1 VKPAPTAGS
10 TEVEKGPQARS
21 GRRRKPE
28 IWHCRSL
35 KEGEEEMS
43 ERSKV
48 TLPQLLQMK
57 RSGRKVTM
65 ITAYD
70 YPTGV
75 WAERAAI
82 DIVLVG
88 DSMAM
93 TVLGYP
99 NTLPATMAELIAHSQ
114 AVTRGCETPFVLG
127 DMPYMSYQPSIE
139 MAVQNAG
146 RFMSEGAC
154 DGIKLEGGMAD
165 TVEAIVKAGIPVMG
179 HLGLTPQ
186 SASALGGFKVQGKDA
201 LMAKRIIDDARA
213 LEEAGAFSIL
223 LECVPSRVS
232 KLVTERAEIPIISIG
247 AGPDCDGQV
256 LIFHDMFGLYPA
268 FTPKFAKQYADL
280 GTEIVEGLKRYGEEV
295 RGGLFPEPKHC
306 FTISN
311 EQYEELLALLE

>member
-1 VKPAPTAGS
+1 
-10 TEVEKGPQARS
+10 
-21 GRRRKPE
+21 
-28 IWHCRSL
+28 
-35 KEGEEEMS
+35 MS

-48 TLPQLLQMK
+48 TLPQLLEMK
-57 RSGRKVTM
+57 ESGQRITM

-93 TVLGYP
+93 TVLGYST
-99 NTLPATMAELIAHSQ
+99 TLPATMAELIAHSQ
-114 AVTRGCETPFVLG
+114 AVTRGCKSGFVLG

-139 MAVQNAG
+139 IAVQNAG
-146 RFMSEGAC
+146 RFMSEAGC
-154 DGIKLEGGMAD
+154 DGIKLEGGITMAD
-165 TVEAIVKAGIPVMG
+165 RVVAIVNAGIPVMG

-186 SASALGGFKVQGKDA
+186 SMSMLGGFKVQGKDA
-201 LMAKRIIDDARA
+201 LMAKRIIDDAKV

-223 LECVPSRVS
+223 LECVPSKVT

-247 AGPDCDGQV
+247 AGPDCDGQL

-268 FTPKFAKQYADL
+268 FTPKFAKQYADV
-280 GTEIVEGLKRYGEEV
+280 GETIVQGLKRYAEEV
-295 RGGLFPEPKHC
+295 REGLFPEPKHG
-306 FTISN
+306 FTISDQ
-311 EQYEELLALLE
+311 QYEELLKMLG

>member
-1 VKPAPTAGS
+1 
-10 TEVEKGPQARS
+10 
-21 GRRRKPE
+21 
-28 IWHCRSL
+28 
-35 KEGEEEMS
+35 MS
-43 ERSKV
+43 ERTKV
-48 TLPQLLQMK
+48 TIPQLWAVK
-57 RSGRKVTM
+57 KSGQKITM

-82 DIVLVG
+82 DILLVG

-93 TVLGYP
+93 TVLGYST
-99 NTLPATMAELIAHSQ
+99 TLPATMAELIAHSQ
-114 AVTRGCETPFVLG
+114 AVTRGNKNSFVLG

-154 DGIKLEGGMAD
+154 DGIKLEGGLPMAD
-165 TVEAIVKAGIPVMG
+165 RVEAIVNAGIPVMG

-186 SASALGGFKVQGKDA
+186 SMSMLGGFKAQGKDA
-201 LMAKRIIDDARA
+201 HMAKKIIDDAKA

-223 LECVPSRVS
+223 LEAVPSRVS
-232 KLVTERAEIPIISIG
+232 KLVTERAEIPIIGIG

-268 FTPKFAKQYADL
+268 FTPKFAKRYAEL
-280 GTEIVEGLKRYGEEV
+280 GEMIVEGLERYRDEV
-295 RGGLFPEPKHC
+295 REGVFPEPKHC
-306 FTISN
+306 FTITD
-311 EQYEELLALLE
+311 EQYEQLLAMLE

>member
-1 VKPAPTAGS
+1 M
-10 TEVEKGPQARS
+10 
-21 GRRRKPE
+21 
-28 IWHCRSL
+28 
-35 KEGEEEMS
+35 GE
-43 ERSKV
+43 RTKV
-48 TLPQLLQMK
+48 TVPQLLEMK
-57 RSGRKVTM
+57 RREQKIAM

-82 DIVLVG
+82 DILLVG

-114 AVTRGCETPFVLG
+114 AVTRGNSNSFVLG
-127 DMPYMSYQPSIE
+127 DMPYMSYQPSVQL
-139 MAVQNAG
+139 AVQNAG
-146 RFMSEGAC
+146 RFMSEGRC
-154 DGIKLEGGMAD
+154 DGIKLEGGAPMAD
-165 TVEAIVKAGIPVMG
+165 RVEAIVNAGIPVMG

-186 SASALGGFKVQGKDA
+186 SMSMLGGFKAQGKDA
-201 LMAKRIIDDARA
+201 LMAKSIIDDARV

-223 LECVPSRVS
+223 LEAVPSKVS
-232 KLVTERAEIPIISIG
+232 KLVTQRAEIPIIGIG

-280 GTEIVEGLKRYGEEV
+280 GKQIVEGLQRYADEV
-295 RGGLFPEPKHC
+295 REGVFPEPKHC
-306 FTISN
+306 FTISDQ
-311 EQYEELLALLE
+311 QYKELLAMLG

>member
-1 VKPAPTAGS
+1 
-10 TEVEKGPQARS
+10 
-21 GRRRKPE
+21 
-28 IWHCRSL
+28 
-35 KEGEEEMS
+35 MS
-43 ERSKV
+43 ERTKV
-48 TLPQLLQMK
+48 TISQLWATK
-57 RSGRKVTM
+57 KSGQKITM

-82 DIVLVG
+82 DILLVG

-99 NTLPATMAELIAHSQ
+99 TTLPATMAELVAHSQ
-114 AVTRGCETPFVLG
+114 AVTRGNQNSFVLG

-139 MAVQNAG
+139 LAVQNAG
-146 RFMSEGAC
+146 RFMSEGGC
-154 DGIKLEGGMAD
+154 DGIKLEGGLPMTD
-165 TVEAIVKAGIPVMG
+165 RVEAIVNAGIPVMG

-186 SASALGGFKVQGKDA
+186 SMSMLGGFKAQGKDA
-201 LMAKRIIDDARA
+201 HMAKRIIDDARV

-223 LECVPSRVS
+223 LEAVPSKVS
-232 KLVTERAEIPIISIG
+232 KLVAERAQIPIIGIG

-280 GTEIVEGLKRYGEEV
+280 GTTIVEGLQRYADEV
-295 RGGLFPEPKHC
+295 REGVFPEPKHC
-306 FTISN
+306 FTISD
-311 EQYEELLALLE
+311 EQYAELLSLLS

>member
-1 VKPAPTAGS
+1 
-10 TEVEKGPQARS
+10 
-21 GRRRKPE
+21 
-28 IWHCRSL
+28 
-35 KEGEEEMS
+35 MS
-43 ERSKV
+43 ERTKF
-48 TLPQLLQMK
+48 TLPQLLEMK
-57 RSGRKVTM
+57 QSGQKITM

-93 TVLGYP
+93 TVLGYST
-99 NTLPATMAELIAHSQ
+99 TLPATMAELIAHSQ
-114 AVTRGCETPFVLG
+114 AVTRGCKNSFVLG

-154 DGIKLEGGMAD
+154 DGIKLEGGITMAD
-165 TVEAIVKAGIPVMG
+165 RVEAIVNAGIPVMG

-186 SASALGGFKVQGKDA
+186 SMSMLGGFKVQGKDA
-201 LMAKRIIDDARA
+201 LMARRIIDDAKV

-223 LECVPSRVS
+223 LECVPSKVS
-232 KLVTERAEIPIISIG
+232 KLITERAEIPIISIG
-247 AGPDCDGQV
+247 AGPDCDGQL

-268 FTPKFAKQYADL
+268 FTPKFAKQYADV
-280 GTEIVEGLKRYGEEV
+280 GETIVQGLKRYAEEV
-295 RGGLFPEPKHC
+295 REGLFPEPKHG
-306 FTISN
+306 FTIPDQ
-311 EQYEELLALLE
+311 QYEELLKMLE